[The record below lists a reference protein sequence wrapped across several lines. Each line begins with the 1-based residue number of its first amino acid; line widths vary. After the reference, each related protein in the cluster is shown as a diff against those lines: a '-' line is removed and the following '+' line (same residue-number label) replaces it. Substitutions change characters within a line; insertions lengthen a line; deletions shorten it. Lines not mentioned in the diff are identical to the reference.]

1 MRGGKAS
8 AREEFMLFIDRRRVL
23 AGAAATLACPAIVRA
38 QTLDKVTLGIVNTIS
53 DAPFFIAEAKG
64 YFRAEGLEV
73 DIADFPSGAKMIAS
87 LGTGQLDVSG
97 GAVSAGLYNAVERN
111 IPIRIVG
118 DKARNAPKYG
128 FQSILVRKELMD
140 TGRFKDFKDLKGL
153 KVAVPSVGSAG
164 EQSILFEALKKGG
177 LAYTDC
183 ELVFIAT
190 GDQYPALQNKAID
203 ATIVAEPFV
212 SISEKNGVA
221 KRFTTVDTFY
231 PNQQAAVVTF
241 GADFMKRREPAVRFM
256 KAFIRGARDY
266 NDAQVDGKL
275 TGKGADEVVDIL
287 SKHSKVKDKELLRAV
302 VPSACDPD
310 ARPNIEGLQKDLEFV
325 QSLGLVSKDMKATQI
340 VDLSFVEAAL
350 QSLGP
355 YKRAS

>member
-1 MRGGKAS
+1 
-8 AREEFMLFIDRRRVL
+8 MLNWNRRRFL
-23 AGAAATLACPAIVRA
+23 AGAAGALAAPAIARA
-38 QTLDKVTLGIVNTIS
+38 QAADRVTLGIVNTIS
-53 DAPFFIAEAKG
+53 DAPFFIADAKG
-64 YFRAEGLEV
+64 YFRDQGLTV

-128 FQSILVRKELMD
+128 FQSILVRQELMES
-140 TGRFKDFKDLKGL
+140 GRFKDFKDLKGL
-153 KVAVPSVGSAG
+153 KVAVPSVGSSG

-183 ELVFIAT
+183 ELVFLAT
-190 GDQYPALQNKAID
+190 GDQYAALQNKAID
-203 ATIVAEPFV
+203 VTIVAEPFV
-212 SISEKNGVA
+212 SISEKTGVA

-241 GADFMKRREPAVRFM
+241 GADLMKKREVATRFM
-256 KAFIRGARDY
+256 NAFIRGARDY
-266 NDAQVDGKL
+266 NDAQVEGKL
-275 TGKGADEVVDIL
+275 AGKGADEVVEIL
-287 SKHSKVKDKELLRAV
+287 AKYSKVKDKALLRAV

-310 ARPNIEGLQKDLEFV
+310 ARPNVEGLQKDLEFI
-325 QSLGLVSKDMKATQI
+325 QTLGLVSKDMTAAQI
-340 VDLSFVEAAL
+340 VDLSFVEAAVR
-350 QSLGP
+350 SLGP
-355 YKRAS
+355 YKRAG